1 MARAK
6 VKNLPDL
13 SEHARPGQEITVK
26 VTPNASQ
33 TSLAIKGDVL
43 HASVTVAPENGK
55 ANAAVTRLLA
65 QALGI
70 APSRLS
76 LLHGQTSRQ
85 KTFQI
90 QAR

>member
-13 SEHARPGQEITVK
+13 SEHARPGQELVVK
-26 VTPNASQ
+26 VTPNASRTCLVFNQ
-33 TSLAIKGDVL
+33 GLL
-43 HASVTVAPENGK
+43 HALVTVPPEHGK

-70 APSRLS
+70 APSRIS
-76 LLHGQTSRQ
+76 LLRGQSSRQ
-85 KTFQI
+85 KTFRVE
-90 QAR
+90 AN